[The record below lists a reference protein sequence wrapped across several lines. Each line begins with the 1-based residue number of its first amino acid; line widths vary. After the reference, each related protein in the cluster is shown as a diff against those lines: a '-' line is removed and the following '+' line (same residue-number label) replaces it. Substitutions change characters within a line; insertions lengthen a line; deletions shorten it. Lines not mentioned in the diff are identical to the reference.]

1 MVQACT
7 NDQAQDVIIYRSQT
21 FMLFLYHL
29 LKGLFGIKESI
40 QHLLDVDTK
49 TAWSNYR
56 INHDCM

>member
-40 QHLLDVDTK
+40 QHLLNVDTK
-49 TAWSNYR
+49 TAWVKLS
-56 INHDCM
+56 H